1 MSALLNDNRL
11 VSRYLERSSKSQYKV
26 NYVELK
32 VPLKDKQVITDFYF
46 DQVLLILKLQDT
58 ETGLESLEFFNF
70 FAEKYV
76 YLDMIPASKYFD
88 AEMVVDDRLSNVQ
101 NYRVIQTGFTIERQ
115 LEIQVIRIDLVS
127 SFVDEGRVSLT

>member
-26 NYVELK
+26 NLVELK
-32 VPLKDKQVITDFYF
+32 VPLKDNQLITDFYF

-70 FAEKYV
+70 F
-76 YLDMIPASKYFD
+76 S
-88 AEMVVDDRLSNVQ
+88 
-101 NYRVIQTGFTIERQ
+101 
-115 LEIQVIRIDLVS
+115 
-127 SFVDEGRVSLT
+127 